1 MGNKVQDNSTIVW
14 VEAKI
19 TEINSSIEM
28 KEMESIQIWY
38 KASRAKVIRVYRII
52 SNTSNFRRNIND
64 ERAISME
71 AHRFYKV
78 HNIEVH
84 IELLEILE
92 ELVQDK

>member
-19 TEINSSIEM
+19 TEINSSTGM
-28 KEMESIQIWY
+28 KEMENIQIWY
-38 KASRAKVIRVYRII
+38 KAFQAKVIRAYRII

-78 HNIEVH
+78 HNIEDH